1 MKLDWEKW
9 GYSAGIN
16 AKSVAFQG
24 AESAASGKVMLWLL
38 RSFQGINDTRSEDR
52 NGATLLDF
60 CARPDPVQHFDLE
73 VSTCACWQIDSLM
86 KSIVFLSISA
96 SSSFSLGEIC
106 AKVRFSTPAPNLPQL
121 NMWSVSSLT
130 MSHFYGGRKMYSKA
144 PTILSD

>member
-9 GYSAGIN
+9 GCSAGIN

-60 CARPDPVQHFDLE
+60 CARPDPVQHLE
-73 VSTCACWQIDSLM
+73 VSTCAYWQIGSLM

-106 AKVRFSTPAPNLPQL
+106 AKVRFSTPAPDLPQL
-121 NMWSVSSLT
+121 NMMSLSSLT
-130 MSHFYGGRKMYSKA
+130 MSHFYAGRKMYSKA
-144 PTILSD
+144 STILSD